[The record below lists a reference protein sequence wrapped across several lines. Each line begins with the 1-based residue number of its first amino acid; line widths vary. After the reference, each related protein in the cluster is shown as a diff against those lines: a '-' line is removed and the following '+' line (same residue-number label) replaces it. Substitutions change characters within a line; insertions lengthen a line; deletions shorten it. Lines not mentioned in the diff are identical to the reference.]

1 MVGLDIQVP
10 HPPAPGSI
18 LCGPPAVV
26 DTCVTPLQYFVKTVL
41 FLFYKCIIRLG
52 AHDVHTHI

>member
-1 MVGLDIQVP
+1 MVGLDIQVH

-26 DTCVTPLQYFVKTVL
+26 DTYVIPLQFFVKTIL
-41 FLFYKCIIRLG
+41 FLFYKCIIRLD
-52 AHDVHTHI
+52 AHDVHSRI